1 MGGWGA
7 TWRMIELESAQSE
20 PEHSDYGN
28 ASRLRESGCVRTAR
42 PSKGSANRNRNPG
55 KRETPS
61 RGSWSRTRGRNSF
74 PHESRRR
81 LIFST
86 ISKCCADS
94 GDESGCF
101 YIWWAVR
108 PPWPLPPRTHGLFFG
123 IRAVI
128 AQYEP
133 VTTHER
139 TRGQK
144 KRAQRVPVH
153 SERNDGGPSVRRRGA
168 LLGKRSLTL
177 ADHDATAIIRR
188 ARYVGPPRPIR

>member
-1 MGGWGA
+1 VSRSTRITETRPDYGKVGA
-7 TWRMIELESAQSE
+7 SE
-20 PEHSDYGN
+20 PRGHRKGARIETGI
-28 ASRLRESGCVRTAR
+28 RESEKLPLGAR
-42 PSKGSANRNRNPG
+42 GAALG
-55 KRETPS
+55 KKQFSS
-61 RGSWSRTRGRNSF
+61 RIEAPPYF
-74 PHESRRR
+74 
-81 LIFST
+81 FQT